1 MKAAFEEYKS
11 MLGRINADFAEHT
24 GRDVSE
30 LDDFVKIVKKGRY
43 NYLVSLG
50 ILEEVLA
57 ILIPNP
63 D

>member
-1 MKAAFEEYKS
+1 